1 MICLSENSKIPEIV
15 EGGGVILGGR
25 KGRRREEG
33 KGGRDAFF
41 YNVFPTKIIVIKPFK
56 GLFLVFI

>member
-1 MICLSENSKIPEIV
+1 M
-15 EGGGVILGGR
+15 GGR

>member
-1 MICLSENSKIPEIV
+1 M
-15 EGGGVILGGR
+15 EGGEGKKGGR